1 MRVLGRNAIGLLV
14 AISTFGLT
22 AQAQNNGIRPATTK
36 VKDPTSPLEAEGYIR
51 PPEAVAKLIAAPR
64 MNNFTW
70 GTPSTTRKFL
80 LHALTEEPT
89 LETLGKKHYNLGGW
103 QVDPAGNRARAMT
116 TRSTTG
122 YELLDWGANKTI
134 KVEVPPNSRG
144 STYTSWS
151 PDGMTFAYF
160 AQFPDATQIYLADPN
175 TGKSRPLTKTGVV
188 ATNVGS
194 FEWTADGKSIVTVL
208 LPDNRGPEPKAP
220 EIADAIKVR
229 VNENNMLKTRNYA
242 DLIETPYEKT
252 LFEYYNIGQLAI
264 VDVKKG
270 TVTKVGEPGPI
281 TRIDPSPDVKLFR
294 VTYLDQPYSYL
305 LPVSSFGSHEVI
317 IDGTGKVLKLMS
329 TRELQEG
336 TATDVV
342 DPTDPN
348 AGGGGRGGRGGAAD
362 TTRRN
367 LAWHPFESGL
377 IFARSAI
384 MDSVAKAR
392 ADSVVK
398 ASGRGARAGG
408 GGAGRG
414 AGGGRG
420 AGADTAQAIPTRPD
434 SLILWSAPFVGS
446 NSSILKT
453 LYVTPGPGTIN
464 SVEFSENG
472 RIMFVTELLV
482 TDSARRT
489 TATTTDAIFLDE
501 NNAKFTVMRSAGG
514 GGAGGRGRGGA
525 GGGRGGAGGPAGGP
539 LLTKEG
545 NRGVP
550 VVLMSNDGKYVYT
563 TQAEA
568 AANGGRGGRGGRG
581 NVTITNDSTSGPR
594 VQPFVDK
601 IEVKTGTRTR
611 VYEASVAD
619 LTESAATPLDNDF
632 TKAIVTRQSSKVPP
646 ESFLVDVATK
656 NATQLTHSTDYWPEI
671 TNAIKK
677 TVMARRPDGLNI
689 RIRVTLPADWKEGTK
704 LPALFWFYPAEFD
717 SAAAYTASLTG
728 GRGGAGATPR
738 PGDPGTFTAPGQ
750 RTMSFI
756 TAAGYALVENDAPI
770 VATPG
775 KLPND
780 NYVTDLQWDLYAA
793 VNALDTLKLVDKER
807 LAIGGHSYGA
817 FSTVNALVH
826 TPYFKAG
833 IAGDG
838 MYNRTLTPNGF
849 QNERRDLWTG
859 QTTYL
864 EMSPMLSAD
873 KMTGALLMYHSMEDQ
888 NVGTDPISSIRMYQA
903 LIGQGKTTALY
914 MYPYEDHGPVARET
928 NLDQWAR
935 WVAWLDKYVKNPQ
948 PKPRAQ

>member
-1 MRVLGRNAIGLLV
+1 MRVFGRNG
-14 AISTFGLT
+14 ISILIASATFGIT
-22 AQAQNNGIRPATTK
+22 AFAQTVPNRATPA
-36 VKDPTSPLEAEGYIR
+36 KDPKSPLEAEGYIQ
-51 PPEAVAKLIAAPR
+51 PPASVAKLVAAPR

-80 LHALTEEPT
+80 LHALSEEPT
-89 LETLGKKHYNLGGW
+89 LATLGKRHYNLGGW
-103 QVDPAGNRARAMT
+103 QIDPAGNRSRAMT

-122 YELLDWGANKTI
+122 YELLDWAANKTI
-134 KVEVPPNSRG
+134 KVDVPAGTRG

-151 PDGMTFAYF
+151 PDGLTFAYF

-188 ATNVGS
+188 ATNVGN
-194 FEWTADGKSIVTVL
+194 FEWTADGKSIITVL
-208 LPDNRGPEPKAP
+208 VPDNRGPEPKQP
-220 EIADAIKVR
+220 EIADGIKVR
-229 VNENNMLKTRNYA
+229 VNENNMLKTRNYP
-242 DLIETPYEKT
+242 DLIESPYEKK

-270 TVTKVGEPGPI
+270 TVTKVGAPGPI
-281 TRIDPSPDVKLFR
+281 TRIDPSPDAKFFR
-294 VTYLDQPYSYL
+294 VTYLDQPYSYI

-317 IDGTGKVLKLMS
+317 IDGTGKELKLMS

-336 TATDVV
+336 TPTGIV

-348 AGGGGRGGRGGAAD
+348 AGGGRGGRGGAAAD
-362 TTRRN
+362 TARRN
-367 LAWHPFESGL
+367 LAWHPFEGGL

-384 MDSVAKAR
+384 MDSVAKAH
-392 ADSVVK
+392 ADSVAR

-414 AGGGRG
+414 AGGAGGRG
-420 AGADTAQAIPTRPD
+420 AAADSLPPVPTRPD
-434 SLILWSAPFVGS
+434 TLFLWSAPFVGS
-446 NSSILKT
+446 NTTILKP
-453 LYVTPGPGTIN
+453 LYVTPARGTIN

-472 RIMFVTELLV
+472 RIMFVTETLV
-482 TDSARRT
+482 TDTVRRT

-525 GGGRGGAGGPAGGP
+525 GAGGRGGAVGGGP

-545 NRGVP
+545 NRGTT

-563 TQAEA
+563 TQPEMG
-568 AANGGRGGRGGRG
+568 ANGGRGRGGRG
-581 NVTITNDSTSGPR
+581 AVPADSANAPR

-611 VYEASVAD
+611 VYQATVAD

-632 TKAIVTRQSSKVPP
+632 TKAIVTRQSTKVPP
-646 ESFLVDVATK
+646 ESFLVDIATK

-671 TNAIKK
+671 TNTIKK

-717 SAAAYTASLTG
+717 SDSAYTASLTG

-738 PGDPGTFTAPGQ
+738 PGDPGTFPAMGQ

-770 VATPG
+770 VGTPG

-914 MYPYEDHGPVARET
+914 MYPYEDHGPVARES

-948 PKPRAQ
+948 QPKPKAQ